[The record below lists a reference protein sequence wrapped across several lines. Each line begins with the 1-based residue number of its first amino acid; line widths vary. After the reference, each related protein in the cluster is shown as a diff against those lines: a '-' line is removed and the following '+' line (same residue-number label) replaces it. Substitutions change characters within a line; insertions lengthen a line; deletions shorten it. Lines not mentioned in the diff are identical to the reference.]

1 MSVFFTAESYTD
13 FDAYVEA
20 IKTWELEFMQIGP
33 GRVRADM
40 RMFGVAD
47 IQIVKVQYNKLLLQ
61 NGSAPANGYTFA
73 VHHHHSAP
81 FLWRYLDFEYDSII
95 VFSDNNELQG
105 VSQPGHHP
113 VTVTISEVFI
123 AAVAHGLGLPEPA
136 NFIPKGEVCACDPEA
151 IYQIQDLLISICRV
165 VKSTSGR
172 GAPHL
177 MTNTLKCQLTRDLLL
192 ALAFS
197 KGIKPKKRQFQRR
210 KMLVEEVMNTV
221 NADLSTPKTISELCK
236 ITEVGERTL
245 RNVFYEQF
253 SVSPKKFINSYR
265 LNKVKN
271 ALNRFE
277 SSDFNVSDIANAY
290 GFWHM
295 GQFARD
301 YHRLFG
307 ELPSETQKK

>member
-33 GRVRADM
+33 GRFRADIL
-40 RMFGVAD
+40 MFG
-47 IQIVKVQYNKLLLQ
+47 
-61 NGSAPANGYTFA
+61 
-73 VHHHHSAP
+73 
-81 FLWRYLDFEYDSII
+81 DS
-95 VFSDNNELQG
+95 
-105 VSQPGHHP
+105 
-113 VTVTISEVFI
+113 
-123 AAVAHGLGLPEPA
+123 
-136 NFIPKGEVCACDPEA
+136 
-151 IYQIQDLLISICRV
+151 
-165 VKSTSGR
+165 
-172 GAPHL
+172 
-177 MTNTLKCQLTRDLLL
+177 
-192 ALAFS
+192 
-197 KGIKPKKRQFQRR
+197 
-210 KMLVEEVMNTV
+210 
-221 NADLSTPKTISELCK
+221 DLSTPKTISELCK
-236 ITEVGERTL
+236 ITEVDERTL